1 MVNGGFMKILKYL
14 KDNLLI
20 LGIVML
26 IVYLVLIQIIT
37 YTNYRFLSWFYL
49 WSLWMIAFTI
59 IAGWIQKIIKENIKK
74 YKVLYMIYLII
85 SCAIMFVSGYIL
97 MVFGILGYSPDYIV
111 YKDGKKYVATVS
123 NFIYSDITYY
133 DYKNFIIKDISK
145 PIFKEK
151 YGIGY
156 YNPFEKGNKTNA
168 EIKEIIYY
176 DENGNEIEK
185 DNEEIEN
192 IINNIN

>member
-49 WSLWMIAFTI
+49 WSPWIIAFTI

-74 YKVLYMIYLII
+74 YKVLYM
-85 SCAIMFVSGYIL
+85 
-97 MVFGILGYSPDYIV
+97 
-111 YKDGKKYVATVS
+111 K
-123 NFIYSDITYY
+123 
-133 DYKNFIIKDISK
+133 
-145 PIFKEK
+145 
-151 YGIGY
+151 IGR
-156 YNPFEKGNKTNA
+156 A
-168 EIKEIIYY
+168 HV
-176 DENGNEIEK
+176 
-185 DNEEIEN
+185 
-192 IINNIN
+192 